1 MTFRNSKAVT
11 GIIDWVHFLNNGK
24 TLKPGPFS
32 CNIPSGKASIKRLPM
47 IFKSAAEIRKNEQR
61 SESQSVSIHCGL
73 NRIGK
78 KLYWNVILIFT
89 TKFCWRNLLEMQF
102 RWDCT
107 SICHQSR
114 KKQSCSLHS
123 SQTHSKSMSL
133 NPFFWEASA
142 RRKILPLLGS
152 ICYRDLGEGAR
163 ESDLQQGAQWW
174 HGNRRRRR

>member
-47 IFKSAAEIRKNEQR
+47 IFKSAA
-61 SESQSVSIHCGL
+61 
-73 NRIGK
+73 
-78 KLYWNVILIFT
+78 
-89 TKFCWRNLLEMQF
+89 
-102 RWDCT
+102 
-107 SICHQSR
+107 
-114 KKQSCSLHS
+114 
-123 SQTHSKSMSL
+123 
-133 NPFFWEASA
+133 
-142 RRKILPLLGS
+142 LLGS